1 MTGKDK
7 LITAATLG
15 TLAILLFHECATSG
29 RKGPVAAEPPAD
41 EVGVVAEAA
50 GLHDALDA
58 AQTSA
63 NEFRV
68 TQAETNAAVFLDK
81 AYAARKWTAAVES
94 VRSTNTGV
102 VVEASFRSLKFH
114 LYLAD
119 ESAVQVAKAW
129 TAGHPFTFDGDTGPE
144 MSLTIRGGLSG
155 PEFYLAPT
163 ALTDPGA
170 SLTQDAAAIAR
181 TVSEYPHE
189 KPKHVIGPLD
199 KGKLQ

>member
-1 MTGKDK
+1 MQAGSMTGKDK

-68 TQAETNAAVFLDK
+68 TQAETNAAVFL
-81 AYAARKWTAAVES
+81 
-94 VRSTNTGV
+94 
-102 VVEASFRSLKFH
+102 AS
-114 LYLAD
+114 
-119 ESAVQVAKAW
+119 
-129 TAGHPFTFDGDTGPE
+129 
-144 MSLTIRGGLSG
+144 
-155 PEFYLAPT
+155 
-163 ALTDPGA
+163 
-170 SLTQDAAAIAR
+170 DAASYMTGTTMDLTGGMMMR
-181 TVSEYPHE
+181 
-189 KPKHVIGPLD
+189 
-199 KGKLQ
+199 